1 MSLLYKKIQSNHI
14 IGENYFNFAKK
25 NNDKLIRFGHLV
37 ADEEVNE
44 LPLLNRPY
52 DATVPGVKYL
62 RRLEA
67 LNAVSD
73 LDFITLY
80 RENEYFKK
88 LLYKFPKNR
97 YLKKSFLNYY
107 NTSFKKQLLQS
118 KSCITDGGIIDLTVR
133 KFLEIPASGSLLIC
147 WPTSDLIEMGFEHEK
162 NSIFIESS
170 KDLEVAY
177 RSLKE
182 I

>member
-1 MSLLYKKIQSNHI
+1 MLKKIS
-14 IGENYFNFAKK
+14 
-25 NNDKLIRFGHLV
+25 KLIRFGHLV

-67 LNAVSD
+67 LNAVY

-80 RENEYFKK
+80 CENEYFKK

-97 YLKKSFLNYY
+97 YLKRA
-107 NTSFKKQLLQS
+107 FKLLQY
-118 KSCITDGGIIDLTVR
+118 
-133 KFLEIPASGSLLIC
+133 LL
-147 WPTSDLIEMGFEHEK
+147 
-162 NSIFIESS
+162 
-170 KDLEVAY
+170 
-177 RSLKE
+177 
-182 I
+182 